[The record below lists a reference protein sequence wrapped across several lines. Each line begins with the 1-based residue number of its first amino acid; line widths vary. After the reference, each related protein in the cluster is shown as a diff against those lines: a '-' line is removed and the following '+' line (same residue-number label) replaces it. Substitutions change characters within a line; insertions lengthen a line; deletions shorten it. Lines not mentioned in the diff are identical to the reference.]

1 MGRRRERR
9 DDLLEP
15 LSPVESH
22 QLLEGLLGGGVVAP
36 DVAARIQEAA
46 EGNPLFVEEMVSILI
61 DGDYLRRENGGWVA
75 TRSHAGHGP
84 VEHSGAAGVA
94 PRPAPSDD
102 RQVIER
108 AAVEGTVF
116 HRSAV
121 EAMLGD
127 RWTGGPPLPST
138 RSCAKS

>member
-1 MGRRRERR
+1 M
-9 DDLLEP
+9 
-15 LSPVESH
+15 
-22 QLLEGLLGGGVVAP
+22 LEGLLGGGVVAP

-75 TRSHAGHGP
+75 TGDLARVTVPSSIQVLLA
-84 VEHSGAAGVA
+84 S
-94 PRPAPSDD
+94 RLDQLSSDD

-121 EAMLGD
+121 EAMLGRPGGRAGCRCPRLARAQGAD
-127 RWTGGPPLPST
+127 PTERTGRPGTT
-138 RSCAKS
+138 RTASVTC